1 MPCVEILHDTARRG
15 FASDNYS
22 GVHPEVLEAVSR
34 ANLGHV
40 ASYGADPYTQCLTEV
55 VRGHFGAQA
64 EAFPVFN
71 GTGAN
76 VTALMASIPR
86 WAGVVCTS
94 HAHIN
99 TDEGGAPEKV
109 GGLKLHPVVTP
120 DARLTPDLLD
130 TQAWGWGFE
139 HRAQPLAVSLTES
152 TELGTLYRPDEL
164 AALAE
169 RAHSHGMLVHM
180 DGARLANAAAALGT
194 DLRNI
199 TTEVGIDLLSL
210 GGTKNGALGAEAV
223 VVLDPRA
230 RTLQNDPRLAE
241 ALRYLRKSSM
251 QLASK
256 MRFVSAQL
264 IALYEGDL
272 WLRNA
277 RHANAMA
284 ARLRAA
290 LEGADGVEFTQ
301 PTEVNGLF
309 AILPPGVA
317 DQVRQH
323 FFFYDWDAARR
334 EVRWMCSFDTTE
346 DDVDRFA
353 QLVRAACS
361 DATR

>member
-1 MPCVEILHDTARRG
+1 MEILHDTARRG

-22 GVHPEVLEAVSR
+22 GVHPEVLEALAR
-34 ANLGHV
+34 ANTGHV
-40 ASYGADPYTQCLTEV
+40 TSYGADPCTQRLTEV
-55 VRGHFGAQA
+55 VRGHFGEQA
-64 EAFPVFN
+64 EVFPVFN

-76 VTALMASIPR
+76 VTALMAAVPR

-120 DARLTPDLLD
+120 DALLTPDLLD
-130 TQAWGWGFE
+130 TQAWGYGFE
-139 HRAQPLAVSLTES
+139 HRAQPLAVSITQS
-152 TELGTLYRPDEL
+152 TELGTLYRPEQV

-180 DGARLANAAAALGT
+180 DGARLANAAAALDT
-194 DLRNI
+194 DLRSF
-199 TTEVGIDLLSL
+199 TTDAGVDLLSL
-210 GGTKNGALGAEAV
+210 GGTKNGAMGAEAI

-230 RTLQNDPRLAE
+230 RTLQNDARLVE
-241 ALRYLRKSSM
+241 ALRYTRKSAM

-264 IALYEGDL
+264 VALYEGDL
-272 WLRNA
+272 WLRSA

-284 ARLRAA
+284 ARLRAS
-290 LEGADGVEFTQ
+290 LEGVPGVEFTQ
-301 PTEVNGLF
+301 PTAVNGVF

-317 DQVRQH
+317 DEVRQH

-346 DDVDRFA
+346 DDIDEFA
-353 QLVRAACS
+353 ALVRDACARAAS
-361 DATR
+361 